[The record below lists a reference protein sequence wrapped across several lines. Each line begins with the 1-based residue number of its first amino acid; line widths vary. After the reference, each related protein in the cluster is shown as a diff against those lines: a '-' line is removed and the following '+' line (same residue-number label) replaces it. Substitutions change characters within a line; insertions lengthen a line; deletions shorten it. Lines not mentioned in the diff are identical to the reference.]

1 MLNMQV
7 QVISRIE
14 SPRRRNIENNLK
26 NKNISFNFFD
36 AVDKT
41 NLLKEEKVF
50 KYKDYKL
57 ELNTKINSPDSFSNR
72 KWLKIGE
79 VGCFFSH
86 YILWNNLL
94 NSDDDAYFILEDDA
108 DPQFTGEDIIKFL
121 NTESLDNVDM
131 ILCQSVSPNFPNG
144 KRLFKNLT
152 DKITIKMSDIFDWE
166 TTEGTT
172 GYIITKSGAKK
183 ILEIVNEYQFFNPV
197 DNFIGR
203 CIGTV
208 LTTYLCPNYLQVSIN
223 PNVQTEI
230 HYDTKE
236 QKIEYIDGIKFI
248 TG

>member
-1 MLNMQV
+1 MNTMEI
-7 QVISRIE
+7 QVISRLE
-14 SPRRRNIENNLK
+14 SPRRENIKKDLNLK
-26 NKNISFNFFD
+26 NINFVFFD

-41 NLLKEEKVF
+41 TLVREEKIF
-50 KYKDYKL
+50 KSKDFKL
-57 ELNTKINSPDSFSNR
+57 ELNTTVNSPDSFSKR

-86 YILWNNLL
+86 SILWKNLL
-94 NSDDDAYFILEDDA
+94 ISDKDAYCILEDDA
-108 DPQFTGEDIIKFL
+108 VPQFTGNDIERFL
-121 NTESLDNVDM
+121 KEESFDNIDM

-152 DKITIKMSDIFDWE
+152 DKMTIKMSNAFDWE

-183 ILEIVNEYQFFNPV
+183 ILEVLDKYQFFNPV

-203 CIGTV
+203 CVGTI
-208 LTTYLCPNYLQVSIN
+208 LTTYICPNYLQVSIN

-230 HYDTKE
+230 HYDTE
-236 QKIEYIDGIKFI
+236 DQKIEYIDEIKFI